1 MRPTTVLL
9 AVAGFAAC
17 AAACSPT
24 PAEEPAA
31 ATAPTSASS
40 ASPAADISAT
50 PVPMTPVAPPVPGL
64 NDPYAH
70 LAMAP
75 GGLDLTSPEGRLFKS
90 AFLSGDNSCTA
101 GEEGKVDGQPFDQI
115 CVWPDTGGAED
126 LGRLYLGVNGDRVVS
141 AMTRDHAQPLSGW
154 SCTPAERLP
163 RTQICNA
170 ASASAADKAGWTN
183 FWNGYI
189 AVWILR

>member
-31 ATAPTSASS
+31 ASAPASASS
-40 ASPAADISAT
+40 ASPAADLSAT
-50 PVPMTPVAPPVPGL
+50 PVPMTPVAPPAL
-64 NDPYAH
+64 NDPYGQ
-70 LAMAP
+70 LAAAP
-75 GGLDLTSPEGRLFKS
+75 GGLDLTSSEGLLFKA

-126 LGRLYLGVNGDRVVS
+126 LGRLYLGVNGDRIVS

-170 ASASAADKAGWTN
+170 ASASAADKAGWTD